1 MNIICVVSLSP
12 IAHALSL
19 SPRRI
24 RVSPEEVSCVAPEF
38 ILSSLVDV
46 PEALELQF
54 LPETQVGA
62 GGLAVV
68 VVVPSLRAW
77 LARALLLF
85 PRMQKS
91 AEKVYLAETTEFFTQ
106 KSSKSTIFR
115 S

>member
-62 GGLAVV
+62 GAGVFAVV
-68 VVVPSLRAW
+68 VVVPTESSCVAVPC
-77 LARALLLF
+77 AA
-85 PRMQKS
+85 S
-91 AEKVYLAETTEFFTQ
+91 VSTDAEVC
-106 KSSKSTIFR
+106 
-115 S
+115 

>member
-62 GGLAVV
+62 GGVLAVV
-68 VVVPSLRAW
+68 VVVPTESSCVAGPC
-77 LARALLLF
+77 AA
-85 PRMQKS
+85 S
-91 AEKVYLAETTEFFTQ
+91 VSTDAEVC
-106 KSSKSTIFR
+106 
-115 S
+115 